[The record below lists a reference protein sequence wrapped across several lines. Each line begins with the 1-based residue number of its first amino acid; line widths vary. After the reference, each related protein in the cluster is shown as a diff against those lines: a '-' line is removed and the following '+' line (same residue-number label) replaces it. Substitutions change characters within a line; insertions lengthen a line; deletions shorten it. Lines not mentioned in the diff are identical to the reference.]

1 MCARVTQTRLN
12 TNCKLQWL
20 DYLDKCVCICASVL
34 CAKWMIWMQRRVSA
48 QMRPQ
53 SSADVE
59 QNKKNLVH
67 REENVEVKI
76 ERQSMI
82 HVASNV
88 ERRVLCIS
96 MLLLLLFS
104 CMPSSKMSIIFGI
117 LNSDNHTHHRQHF
130 EIVAF
135 YLMEKKRQDV
145 EHERQLKLMEH
156 KQCSCQ
162 LLFWT
167 NSTLHFFITLYIISL
182 GHKWRDATDVAMFQ
196 RYHNATKVHTHTHN
210 SIEFNS
216 LQFLLLTIH
225 VCFPLTLKAS
235 IARI

>member
-1 MCARVTQTRLN
+1 
-12 TNCKLQWL
+12 
-20 DYLDKCVCICASVL
+20 
-34 CAKWMIWMQRRVSA
+34 MIWMQRRVSA

-96 MLLLLLFS
+96 MLLLLFCS
-104 CMPSSKMSIIFGI
+104 SMPSSKMSIIFGI
-117 LNSDNHTHHRQHF
+117 LNSDNHTHHRQRALVYILHIEHF

-135 YLMEKKRQDV
+135 YLMEKKKQDV

-156 KQCSCQ
+156 KQCSYQ
-162 LLFWT
+162 LLF
-167 NSTLHFFITLYIISL
+167 
-182 GHKWRDATDVAMFQ
+182 
-196 RYHNATKVHTHTHN
+196 
-210 SIEFNS
+210 
-216 LQFLLLTIH
+216 
-225 VCFPLTLKAS
+225 
-235 IARI
+235 